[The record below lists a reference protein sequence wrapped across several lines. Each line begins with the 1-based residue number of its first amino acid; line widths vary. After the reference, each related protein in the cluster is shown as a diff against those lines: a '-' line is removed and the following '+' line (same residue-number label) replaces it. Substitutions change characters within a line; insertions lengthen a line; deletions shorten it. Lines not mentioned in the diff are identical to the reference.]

1 MYAHVFRDGT
11 NLVSVEW
18 TFPIETDGE
27 IIVPAAITQFD
38 EGMSIN
44 VLTQSNE

>member
-1 MYAHVFRDGT
+1 MYVHVCRDGT
-11 NLVSVEW
+11 NLVSVQW

-38 EGMSIN
+38 KGVSIN
-44 VLTQSNE
+44 VLIQSNE